1 MDNSNPNYNF
11 SAVPKVVSNKLKFK
25 DPYSGK

>member
-1 MDNSNPNYNF
+1 MQVDPNYNF
-11 SAVPKVVSNKLKFK
+11 SAVPKIVTNKLKFK